1 MADLAAL
8 KALRDRVRKATGPD
22 RELDDAIWCALCWE
36 SHWRKISRDSKQSRF
51 TSSIDAALALVEI
64 MLPGWSWGFFN
75 HFRKDDQFTAM
86 LCNEPSINLITAFDG
101 DGVTVPLALL
111 AALLSVLIAQQEG
124 G

>member
-1 MADLAAL
+1 
-8 KALRDRVRKATGPD
+8 
-22 RELDDAIWCALCWE
+22 
-36 SHWRKISRDSKQSRF
+36 
-51 TSSIDAALALVEI
+51 